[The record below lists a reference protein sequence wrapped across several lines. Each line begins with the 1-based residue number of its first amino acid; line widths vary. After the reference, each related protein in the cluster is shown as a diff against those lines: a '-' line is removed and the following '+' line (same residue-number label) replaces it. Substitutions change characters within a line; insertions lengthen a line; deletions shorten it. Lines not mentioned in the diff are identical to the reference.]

1 MPLDEVKALLI
12 LAGRGVVV
20 ITTATTTYPTTI
32 GVAFAGTWLGNLNN
46 KIALYLLMTFE
57 KNGKSLVSLY
67 LTVGNR

>member
-20 ITTATTTYPTTI
+20 ITTATTTYPTI

-57 KNGKSLVSLY
+57 KKWKISSIY
-67 LTVGNR
+67 T